1 MLEQADGSFVETTE
15 AATIPNTSFT
25 NLSIG
30 GTVSLSQTPSS
41 DEYEFLGW
49 YIKNSQISVSSPYT
63 YTVAD
68 ADKDS
73 VDDQDEDFFTKRNS
87 ITVEARY
94 RKKAAEPV
102 VGKYIFKYQDR
113 YGTWKQKTVEVN
125 LSADEITGYA
135 GNGNTPKVPTYLW
148 STPGDG
154 GYATNPLVTAS
165 LTVTGHEGV
174 EGQTAQDDVS
184 AYKKDIVWDFDD
196 STKRTV
202 DPASNSVT
210 IKATT
215 APVTFTFKYVINK
228 GNVTVGATKVP
239 YGKVVT
245 FNPLYQNSN
254 YCYIAEDIP
263 SDGFSYWSS
272 DPEGNNIL
280 TTNRTFG
287 MLLRGGSAVWDNVDK
302 VLVVTAYAQYGK
314 DVPENKW
321 LPEIEEATLTRTIA
335 DGEDLTYADYMTN
348 YFNYD
353 GIAVQDMLK
362 DSQYNGKIK
371 YGILVVKSKSD
382 LTTTKLT
389 KDQMKNALNSMH
401 ALDGTEDAYTPY
413 CASAALNSSRT
424 RIAYRY
430 EYDDAAHIS
439 NFNRTLYTLYGNEAK
454 MNGYTFTAMAYI
466 TFDGGENYECS
477 EVNTELVVAN
487 TPSSNQ

>member
-1 MLEQADGSFVETTE
+1 MDSNTDVTLTQTQTDSQRETYT
-15 AATIPNTSFT
+15 
-25 NLSIG
+25 
-30 GTVSLSQTPSS
+30 
-41 DEYEFLGW
+41 FLGW
-49 YIKNSQISVSSPYT
+49 YSDGDYISTLASCNF
-63 YTVAD
+63 TVT
-68 ADKDS
+68 ADK
-73 VDDQDEDFFTKRNS
+73 
-87 ITVEARY
+87 TVEARY
-94 RKKAAEPV
+94 TTNPTKGSYKFS
-102 VGKYIFKYQDR
+102 YIDR
-113 YGTWKQKTVEVN
+113 YGATKIKTVSVALNGAE
-125 LSADEITGYA
+125 LAGYS
-135 GNGNTPKVPTYLW
+135 GNGQKAGVPTYLW
-148 STPGDG
+148 NTSDD
-154 GYATNPLVTAS
+154 AKALFNHDPLLTAS

-174 EGQTAQDDVS
+174 EGETEQDDVS

-202 DPASNSVT
+202 DETTSSVT
-210 IKATT
+210 IEATT
-215 APVTFTFKYVINK
+215 TPVTFTFKYVINN
-228 GNVTVGATKVP
+228 GTVTEGATKVP

-254 YCYIAEDIP
+254 YCYIEKDIP

-272 DPEGNNIL
+272 DPEGKNIL

-287 MLLRGGSAVWDNVDK
+287 MLLRGGSAVEQEDGT
-302 VLVVTAYAQYGK
+302 LVVTAYAQYGK

-389 KDQMKNALNSMH
+389 KDQMKNALNSMQD
-401 ALDGTEDAYTPY
+401 LDGTKDAYTPY

-439 NFNRTLYTLYGNEAK
+439 NFNRTLYTLYGNEEK

-487 TPSSNQ
+487 TPSANQ